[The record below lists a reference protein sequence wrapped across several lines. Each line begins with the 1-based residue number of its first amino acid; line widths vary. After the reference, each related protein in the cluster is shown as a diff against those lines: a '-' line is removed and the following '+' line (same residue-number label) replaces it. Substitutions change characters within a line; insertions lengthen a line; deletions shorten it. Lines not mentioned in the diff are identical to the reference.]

1 MKERVPTVCVTRKWA
16 GVDSTWGQYKPEVR
30 KMPENGAESHPSSAP
45 TKMGNILLYGRNK
58 GAMAKVYSEVA
69 STQAE
74 QSSGEHG

>member
-1 MKERVPTVCVTRKWA
+1 VGGTLTN
-16 GVDSTWGQYKPEVR
+16 STGR
-30 KMPENGAESHPSSAP
+30 KMFGTLIILKKPHRTHKSSAP

>member
-1 MKERVPTVCVTRKWA
+1 MFGTLIILK
-16 GVDSTWGQYKPEVR
+16 KPHR
-30 KMPENGAESHPSSAP
+30 THKSSAP